1 MEGDTH
7 RVELTALGWFATREQ
22 VQFLSPCLLL
32 CPQGDN
38 SSEGV
43 LFDFISI
50 MKQKQ
55 MNREQLNDA
64 LSEMRAKALK
74 KTIPIV

>member
-1 MEGDTH
+1 
-7 RVELTALGWFATREQ
+7 
-22 VQFLSPCLLL
+22 
-32 CPQGDN
+32 
-38 SSEGV
+38 
-43 LFDFISI
+43 